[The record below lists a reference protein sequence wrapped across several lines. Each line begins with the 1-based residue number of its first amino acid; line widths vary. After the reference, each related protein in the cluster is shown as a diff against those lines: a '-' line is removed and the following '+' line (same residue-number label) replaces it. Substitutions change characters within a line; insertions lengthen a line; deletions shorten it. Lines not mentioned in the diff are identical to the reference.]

1 MGLKDA
7 RDAQSVIGHRWA
19 IELLERG
26 CAEGHLS
33 HAYLFAGPPRIGK
46 TTVAL
51 HLAQTLNCL
60 DSQVRPCGR
69 CSSCR
74 KVQRGVHPDVRVL
87 DEAASS
93 IKIEHIR
100 ELQREMA
107 LSPFEGRWRVSVL
120 CDFQRATP
128 EAANCLLKTLEEPPP
143 KAVIVLTAVEAQAL
157 LPTIIS
163 RCQVFQLRPLPVEQ
177 VSQAL
182 QSRLQLESSR
192 AELLAR
198 LSEGRVGW
206 AIAASADETLL
217 RDREKYLVALD
228 QALQHDQAARMHLAQ
243 RLARNPEMLPNVF
256 NLWQSWWRDLLL
268 AKSGNAHMLTNVDR
282 EPTALNEAKHYT
294 LGEIVSCLKSV
305 QQAAQQVEHNVNP
318 TLAME
323 ILLLKLPRAQFDA
336 TQAHEV
342 VP

>member
-1 MGLKDA
+1 MAPKYAQG
-7 RDAQSVIGHRWA
+7 AQSVVGHRWA

-33 HAYLFAGPPRIGK
+33 HAYLFVGPPRIGK

-51 HLAQTLNCL
+51 YLAQTLNCL
-60 DSQVRPCGR
+60 DPQVRPCGR
-69 CSSCR
+69 CRSCQ

-87 DEAASS
+87 DEPASS
-93 IKIEHIR
+93 IRIEHIR

-143 KAVIVLTAVEAQAL
+143 KAVMVLTAVEAQAL

-163 RCQVFQLRPLPVEQ
+163 RCQVFQLRPLPVEE
-177 VSQAL
+177 VRQAL
-182 QSRLQLESSR
+182 QSDLKLESPR

-217 RDREKYLVALD
+217 RDREKYLVALE
-228 QALQHDQAARMHLAQ
+228 QALQQGRVARIHMAQ
-243 RLARNPEMLPNVF
+243 RLARNPEMLPDVF

-268 AKSGNAHMLTNVDR
+268 AKSGNANVLTNVDR
-282 EPTALNEAKHYT
+282 EATALNEAQHYT
-294 LGEIVSCLKSV
+294 LGQIVSCLKSV
-305 QQAAQQVEHNVNP
+305 QEAAQQVEQNVNP
-318 TLAME
+318 ILAME

-342 VP
+342 AP